1 MACFK
6 SKIIFLKPELDVQSK
21 TQRYKVYFEKN
32 FLVNG
37 KYNTA
42 AMQTFQTSL
51 KLSNRLYVR
60 LV

>member
-6 SKIIFLKPELDVQSK
+6 SKILFLKPELDVQSK
-21 TQRYKVYFEKN
+21 TQRYKAYFEKKN
-32 FLVNG
+32 LVNG

-42 AMQTFQTSL
+42 AIQTFQTSL

-60 LV
+60 